1 VFSGY
6 DESRAHDFRK
16 AWEVACREAGVGPMP
31 FHALRHSCA
40 SHLAA
45 KGASSVLLAD
55 TLGHRS
61 LRMVTRYAHLCID
74 ARARAVDE
82 AFR

>member
-1 VFSGY
+1 
-6 DESRAHDFRK
+6 
-16 AWEVACREAGVGPMP
+16 MP

-61 LRMVTRYAHLCID
+61 LRMVARYAHLSID
-74 ARARAVDE
+74 ARAKAIEE
-82 AFR
+82 AFG